1 MLLASNLFPATRKL
15 SREGSLSSPASEAH
29 LLIVYGCFL
38 VVNTSG
44 SLITTEESFM
54 LSSVDYRVVIEQ
66 KEKNELEAGPANF
79 KRQQP
84 TFTL

>member
-1 MLLASNLFPATRKL
+1 
-15 SREGSLSSPASEAH
+15 
-29 LLIVYGCFL
+29 
-38 VVNTSG
+38 
-44 SLITTEESFM
+44 M